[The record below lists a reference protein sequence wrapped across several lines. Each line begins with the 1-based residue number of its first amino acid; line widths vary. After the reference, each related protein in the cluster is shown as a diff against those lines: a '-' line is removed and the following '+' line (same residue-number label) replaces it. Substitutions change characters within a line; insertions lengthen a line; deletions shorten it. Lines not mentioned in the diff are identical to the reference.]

1 MVPFDHPKPSIRASF
16 SKAEFSRAKST
27 LHSVCPINQSE
38 LLKHCASLDLLLG
51 GRWGDVD
58 VEVDDDG
65 LIKDA
70 KLWSLLAT
78 CKLAFSPSPDCFF
91 FLSLS
96 ITQVSSS
103 SRTVVL
109 QNRKTMYLFPPSR
122 LIPITPSMFA
132 EEHCRLI
139 PAPPRKKWY
148 REPGSWWNIKSSK
161 NKPLRERSPTT
172 TTTRT
177 VQMEYLRTYFYP
189 LNDKGFRSFA
199 ITTVRGLVE
208 DEFAKSEQPS
218 KMMISTSS
226 AETLSTAMSFW
237 PVDVVG
243 P

>member
-1 MVPFDHPKPSIRASF
+1 MQISLFSF
-16 SKAEFSRAKST
+16 SGLLFFSCPFQLPRSAAAAAELWFCRIERPCTFFHLADWFQSLRPCSLRST
-27 LHSVCPINQSE
+27 V
-38 LLKHCASLDLLLG
+38 A
-51 GRWGDVD
+51 
-58 VEVDDDG
+58 
-65 LIKDA
+65 
-70 KLWSLLAT
+70 WSQL
-78 CKLAFSPSPDCFF
+78 
-91 FLSLS
+91 
-96 ITQVSSS
+96 
-103 SRTVVL
+103 
-109 QNRKTMYLFPPSR
+109 PPK
-122 LIPITPSMFA
+122 
-132 EEHCRLI
+132 
-139 PAPPRKKWY
+139 KKWY

-237 PVDVVG
+237 PLDVVG